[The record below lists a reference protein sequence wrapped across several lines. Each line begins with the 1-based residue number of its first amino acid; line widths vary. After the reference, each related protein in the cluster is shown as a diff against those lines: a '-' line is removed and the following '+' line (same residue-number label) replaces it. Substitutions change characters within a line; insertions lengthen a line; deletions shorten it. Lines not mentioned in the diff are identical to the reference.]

1 MIEADMRRRTKRVAR
16 NVKLVVEFIV
26 TRSRMQRIKE
36 IYENNKIKKRMKG
49 KETFWDCKMKR

>member
-36 IYENNKIKKRMKG
+36 NI
-49 KETFWDCKMKR
+49 